1 MASKGKTTSHNSPQ
15 LQHSAPSKPLPQRN
29 PEQEKVHRRD
39 IFLRKVRQASDDRRW
54 ESRSEQIL
62 HKDFLSQQKEWE
74 QAQRQSAS
82 EALTAQ
88 EDEVMDQRSTS
99 DHEVDLVDHI
109 VSQED
114 QEFEALIS
122 LMQNEDRDQE
132 NIMSVYGSDEEEY
145 DELFMEVV
153 SKQEASTRGIQSE
166 GPTNTEQSMDVSM
179 G

>member
-1 MASKGKTTSHNSPQ
+1 M
-15 LQHSAPSKPLPQRN
+15 
-29 PEQEKVHRRD
+29 
-39 IFLRKVRQASDDRRW
+39 
-54 ESRSEQIL
+54 
-62 HKDFLSQQKEWE
+62 
-74 QAQRQSAS
+74 
-82 EALTAQ
+82 
-88 EDEVMDQRSTS
+88 
-99 DHEVDLVDHI
+99 
-109 VSQED
+109 SQED